1 MHSLI
6 FFYFCLYSVAVVKI
20 FTNDWGVVPYT
31 QAFERQQAWV
41 LERIG
46 NKRPDSLVFV
56 EHPGV
61 YTLGVR
67 AEADKHL
74 LAQDDFLHKNN
85 IEVVRTNR
93 GGDITLHSPGQLVIY
108 PIIRLEHKD
117 LHRYLRDLE
126 EVIIRALGYLG
137 LAATR
142 NEGKTGV
149 WVPSAAGRNV
159 PMKKI
164 AAIGVAV
171 KQWVTYHGAAL
182 NVEND
187 LSLFE
192 GIIPCGIA
200 DCQVT
205 SLQKEL
211 KENSPSLP
219 EVKKAI
225 EQAWVEFF

>member
-1 MHSLI
+1 MAIQAH
-6 FFYFCLYSVAVVKI
+6 
-20 FTNDWGVVPYT
+20 DWGLLDYT
-31 QAFERQQAWV
+31 EAFEKQQRWV
-41 LERIG
+41 GEVISQ
-46 NKRPDSLVFV
+46 KRSNSLVFV

-74 LAQDDFLHKNN
+74 VAESAFLQKNS
-85 IEVVRTNR
+85 IQVVRTNR
-93 GGDITLHSPGQLVIY
+93 GGDITLHSPGQLVVY
-108 PIIRLEHKD
+108 PIIKLEHKD

-126 EVIIRALGYLG
+126 EVIIRALGYMG

-149 WVPSAAGRNV
+149 WIPTAAGRNV

-171 KQWVTYHGAAL
+171 RQWVTYHGAAL

-187 LSLFE
+187 LSLFQ

-200 DCQVT
+200 DCEVT
-205 SLQKEL
+205 SLKEEL
-211 KENSPSLP
+211 KANCPTLP

-225 EQAWVEFF
+225 EQAWGEVF